1 MAKTQQIEVGGGKYT
16 LTSNRSLL
24 MKLARLIP
32 DIMKINQDI
41 PEDEKENLQFNVG
54 ASIYDHMDVL
64 FYEMI
69 KVAHP
74 NIDKE
79 KSDKIYNAFC
89 DEYNDVDENL
99 IKFITSSFTGGIPR
113 ENKKNLNW

>member
-1 MAKTQQIEVGGGKYT
+1 MAKTQQIEVGGGKYV

-24 MKLARLIP
+24 LKIGRLVP

-41 PEDEKENLQFNVG
+41 SQEDKDNLEFDVG

-99 IKFITSSFTGGIPR
+99 IKFITASFRGGIPR
-113 ENKKNLNW
+113 EKKKNLNW

>member
-1 MAKTQQIEVGGGKYT
+1 MAKTQQIEVGGKTYV

-24 MKLARLIP
+24 MKIGRLVP
-32 DIMKINQDI
+32 DIMKINQNISEEEQEDI
-41 PEDEKENLQFNVG
+41 QFNVG

-99 IKFITSSFTGGIPR
+99 IKFITASFTGGIPR